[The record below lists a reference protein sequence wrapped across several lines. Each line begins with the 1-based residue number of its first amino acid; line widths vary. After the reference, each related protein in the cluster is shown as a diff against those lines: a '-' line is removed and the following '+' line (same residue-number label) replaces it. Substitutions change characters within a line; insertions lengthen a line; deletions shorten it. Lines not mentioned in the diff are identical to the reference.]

1 VTRSGGPMRIKRMEP
16 IGHQGSKTS
25 EPEQSPK
32 KARLRF
38 HQPDKRQGNDQGTPD
53 LGPACKRPR
62 PPVPQDIPDGL
73 GAAGR
78 SGKHADDATK
88 EARDTSAEDRRRQI
102 SVNDR

>member
-38 HQPDKRQGNDQGTPD
+38 HQPDKRQGNDQGNDQGTRD
-53 LGPACKRPR
+53 LGPACKRPK
-62 PPVPQDIPDGL
+62 I
-73 GAAGR
+73 GR
-78 SGKHADDATK
+78 ASCRERVYA
-88 EARDTSAEDRRRQI
+88 
-102 SVNDR
+102 SV